1 MGPDAVPGTGAIPHG
16 VHLEA
21 RGAPGQR
28 VRGGKGTALVC
39 WGPAGECQQ
48 QLPGEQREVGC

>member
-1 MGPDAVPGTGAIPHG
+1 MVPECPGMGPDAVPGTGAIPHG
-16 VHLEA
+16 VHLGA

-39 WGPAGECQQ
+39 
-48 QLPGEQREVGC
+48 